1 MLSTENYNLTQA
13 KQRLEKACNMFSLA
27 LSNVDV
33 DIAIAEQV
41 AAELILGKLIGEMKE
56 REAKK

>member
-1 MLSTENYNLTQA
+1 MLSMASDEMTQA
-13 KQRLEKACNMFSLA
+13 KQRLDKACNMFSLA

>member
-1 MLSTENYNLTQA
+1 MTQA
-13 KQRLEKACNMFSLA
+13 KQRLEIACNMFNLA
-27 LSNVDV
+27 LSRIDV

-41 AAELILGKLIGEMKE
+41 AAELILRKIIGEMKE